1 MPFLGLYL
9 SHFWDETL
17 TENKETFELNNSV
30 FMRACRREPTPF
42 TPIWLMRQAG
52 RYMPEYRELRS
63 KVGFLELCKTPSLAA
78 EVTVTAAKQLGVD
91 AAIIFA
97 DILLILEPMGIALE
111 FSKGDGPVIH
121 NPVRTGNDV
130 DRLREFEDVSQLDF
144 VYEAIRQT
152 RAALPGNV
160 PLIGFCGAP
169 FTLASY
175 IVEGGSSKNYIHA
188 KTLMYTDAGAWH
200 AMMSL
205 ISRAL
210 ISYLNAQIKAG
221 AQVVQLF
228 DSWVGCL
235 GPVDYV
241 RYVLPYTRS
250 VIAGVKPGTP
260 VIHFGTGTGSLL
272 EAMREAGGDVIG
284 LDWREPLDHG
294 WDRVGRNFGIMGNLD
309 PVALFADQK
318 HIREQARQIL
328 EQAAGRPGHIFNLG
342 HGILPNTPVEN
353 VIALVDDVH
362 ELSNRN

>member
-1 MPFLGLYL
+1 LGQCL
-9 SHFWDETL
+9 SHFWDKTL
-17 TENKETFELNNSV
+17 KENKQTSELNDSV

-63 KVGFLELCKTPSLAA
+63 KVGFLELCKRPSLAA
-78 EVTVTAAKQLGVD
+78 EVTVTAAERLGVD

-111 FSKGDGPVIH
+111 FSKGDGPLIH
-121 NPVRTGNDV
+121 NPVRTSDDV
-130 DRLREFEDVSQLDF
+130 DRLREFEEVQELDF

-152 RAALPGNV
+152 RAALPGKV
-160 PLIGFCGAP
+160 PLIGFSGAP

-175 IVEGGSSKNYIHA
+175 LVEGGSSRNYIHA
-188 KTLMYTDAGAWH
+188 KTLMYNDAGAWH

-210 ISYLNAQIKAG
+210 IKYLNAQIEAG

-235 GPVDYV
+235 GPADYV
-241 RYVLPYTRS
+241 TYVLPYTRN
-250 VIAGVKPGTP
+250 VIAGIKPGIP
-260 VIHFGTGTGSLL
+260 VIHFGTGTASLL
-272 EAMREAGGDVIG
+272 EAMREAGGNVIG
-284 LDWREPLDHG
+284 LDWRVPLDQG

-318 HIREQARQIL
+318 RIREQARQIL
-328 EQAAGRPGHIFNLG
+328 AQAAGRPGHIFNLG

-353 VIALVDDVH
+353 VIALVNDVH
-362 ELSNRN
+362 ELSSGD